1 MATERRPR
9 IDGIVNAIENGQ
21 YDDQLTVLQAAL
33 NARRKQRQDEVLAL
47 VQEVY
52 GEDAQITL
60 ARKGFSQDVQTSQ
73 SSTPPGMLGPYRNG
87 AQPLAEAPENP
98 VQVIEEPEVVEM
110 PHEEAGPLTQDY
122 ESRSPLIGSLD
133 DLQGGEQS
141 V

>member
-33 NARRKQRQDEVLAL
+33 NARRKHRQDEVLAL
-47 VQEVY
+47 VKEVY
-52 GEDAQITL
+52 GEHAQIALT
-60 ARKGFSQDVQTSQ
+60 KSFSQDVQTSRG
-73 SSTPPGMLGPYRNG
+73 STPPGVLGPYRNG
-87 AQPLAEAPENP
+87 VQPLAEAPENP

-133 DLQGGEQS
+133 DLQGGEQN